1 MTNLSNF
8 KFLEEEYS
16 ILFNIMQ
23 RAEFNLHKDPV
34 TSLFKARQFGEKLTE
49 IIFSEHV
56 LDLPYRNDFHNRLL
70 VLKDEGILPYSIK
83 DLFFSVKGKGNI
95 AVHDNRGSFYDAKI
109 VLSACFKIAAWFYRT
124 YSEEQNDIDNLV
136 FVIPQN
142 INATKELGELDNK
155 YKKLEAELQKLQ
167 EERAKANQKLSEE
180 KEALIKSRSTKAIK
194 KLKMTEAE
202 TRAFIDEQL
211 RQVGWEVDTE
221 TINFKTKKTLPERG
235 KNKAIAEWR
244 TGKGY
249 ADYALFIGLE
259 LYGIVEAKK
268 YGVDI
273 SSDLTQ
279 SKRYAT
285 DVTTDNDAQLLGS
298 WRNYHVPFLYATNG
312 RPYLKQ
318 IETKSG
324 IWFLD
329 VRDKYNNS
337 KCLQGWHSPEGL
349 KQLWEQ
355 NIQDANTALQESD
368 YDYLQKVSGLSLRDY
383 QIEAIEAVENVL
395 VNQPEVNRVLL
406 AMATGTGKTRTI
418 IGLCYRL
425 IKSNRF
431 KRILFL
437 VDRRLLAQQAYDN
450 FKDNKVE
457 DINTFEEIYKV
468 KGLKDLIPDIET
480 RLHFATVQS
489 MVKRLFYS
497 ETDILPID
505 TYDCIIV
512 DEAHRGYLMD
522 KEMDEEELDFKNQ
535 DDYVSKYR
543 QVLDYFDSFAVGLTA
558 TPALHTKE
566 IFNKP
571 IFNYS
576 YRQAVIEGF
585 LTDHEP
591 PYNMATEL
599 NQNGIL
605 WEKGEKPKAY
615 NKETNTV
622 EELAELEDE
631 LKIEIQQFNKMV
643 ITKNFNRTVIKE
655 LVKEIDPESEEK
667 TLVFAVT
674 NEHADLVVKI
684 FKEEY
689 EAAGISLEDE
699 AIMKI
704 TGSVD
709 KNEEWV
715 RRYKNEAFPTIVVTV
730 DLLTTGIDVPKIT
743 NLVFLRRVRSRIL
756 YEQMLGRATRLCP
769 EIDKTVFR
777 IYDAVRMYEGLEDYT
792 QMKPVTMNP
801 KVTFNQ
807 LAEEFD
813 GIKSDERTKQ
823 QVEQIIAKFQRK
835 KGYIGEE
842 EKEKFKHLT
851 KGKEPDEFIN
861 MLKELPEAEAGKTLQ
876 QYNQL
881 WKYLD
886 ELKRSPSVQLVSDH
900 EDNYLGTER
909 GYGKGQKPEDYI
921 NGFRD
926 YIEENLNKITAL
938 GIICNKPTALDRKS
952 LKELKLILD
961 IEGFNARTLNT
972 AWKSAKNED
981 IAADIIAYIRTFA
994 LGSTLVSHEERIKKA
1009 MVKVQNLKTDWSKIQ
1024 QKWLDRFEKQ
1034 LLQESVLQKEDL
1046 DKAPF
1051 SQDGGY
1057 TKLNKIFRN
1066 ELDTILITMN
1076 EELYNVG

>member
-1 MTNLSNF
+1 
-8 KFLEEEYS
+8 
-16 ILFNIMQ
+16 
-23 RAEFNLHKDPV
+23 
-34 TSLFKARQFGEKLTE
+34 
-49 IIFSEHV
+49 
-56 LDLPYRNDFHNRLL
+56 
-70 VLKDEGILPYSIK
+70 
-83 DLFFSVKGKGNI
+83 
-95 AVHDNRGSFYDAKI
+95 
-109 VLSACFKIAAWFYRT
+109 
-124 YSEEQNDIDNLV
+124 
-136 FVIPQN
+136 
-142 INATKELGELDNK
+142 
-155 YKKLEAELQKLQ
+155 
-167 EERAKANQKLSEE
+167 
-180 KEALIKSRSTKAIK
+180 
-194 KLKMTEAE
+194 
-202 TRAFIDEQL
+202 
-211 RQVGWEVDTE
+211 
-221 TINFKTKKTLPERG
+221 
-235 KNKAIAEWR
+235 
-244 TGKGY
+244 
-249 ADYALFIGLE
+249 
-259 LYGIVEAKK
+259 
-268 YGVDI
+268 
-273 SSDLTQ
+273 
-279 SKRYAT
+279 
-285 DVTTDNDAQLLGS
+285 
-298 WRNYHVPFLYATNG
+298 
-312 RPYLKQ
+312 LKQ

-329 VRDKYNNS
+329 VRDKYNNA

-349 KQLWEQ
+349 KKLWEQ
-355 NIQDANTALQESD
+355 NVQDANEALETSD
-368 YDYLQKVSGLSLRDY
+368 YDYLQNGGLSLRDY
-383 QIEAIEAVENVL
+383 QIDAIKAVEKV
-395 VNQPEVNRVLL
+395 VINQPEVDRVLL

-437 VDRRLLAQQAYDN
+437 VDRRLLANQAYNN

-468 KGLKDLIPDIET
+468 KGLKDLVPDLET

-497 ETDILPID
+497 ESDILPID

-522 KEMDEEELDFKNQ
+522 KEMDEEELNFKNQ

-576 YRQAVIEGF
+576 YRQAVIDGF

-591 PYNMATEL
+591 PYNIKTEL
-599 NQNGIL
+599 SENGIL

-643 ITKNFNRTVIKE
+643 ITDSFNRTVIRE
-655 LVKEIDPESEEK
+655 LIKDIDPDSEEK
-667 TLVFAVT
+667 TLIFAVT

-689 EAAGISLEDE
+689 EAAGIELEDE
-699 AIMKI
+699 TIMKI

-709 KNEEWV
+709 KPDEWL
-715 RRYKNEAFPTIVVTV
+715 RRYRNERFPTIVVTV
-730 DLLTTGIDVPKIT
+730 DLLTTGIDVPQIC

-769 EIDKTVFR
+769 EIDKTVFK

-801 KVTFNQ
+801 KATFNQ
-807 LAEEFD
+807 LVDEFD
-813 GIKSDERTKQ
+813 SIKSDERTKQ

-835 KGYIGEE
+835 KGYINEAEE
-842 EKEKFKHLT
+842 EKFEHLT
-851 KGKEPDEFIN
+851 KGKKPDEFID
-861 MLKELPEAEAGKTLQ
+861 MLKELPEAAAGETLQ
-876 QYNQL
+876 KYNQL

-886 ELKRSPSVQLVSDH
+886 ELKASPKVQLYSEH
-900 EDNYLGTER
+900 EDKYIGTER

-926 YIEENLNKITAL
+926 YIEENRNKLAAL
-938 GIICNKPTALDRKS
+938 SIICNKPTSLDRRS

-961 IEGFNARTLNT
+961 TEGFNARTLNT

-994 LGSTLVSHEERIKKA
+994 LGNTLISHEERITKA
-1009 MVKVQNLKTDWSKIQ
+1009 MTKVENLKTDWSKTQ
-1024 QKWLDRFEKQ
+1024 LKWLDRFKKQ

-1051 SQDGGY
+1051 NKDGGY

-1066 ELDTILITMN
+1066 ELDTILTTMN
-1076 EELYNVG
+1076 EELYKVG

>member
-1 MTNLSNF
+1 MAKLSNF
-8 KFLEEEYS
+8 KFLEAEYP

-23 RAEFNLHKDPV
+23 SAEFNLHKDSV
-34 TSLFKARQFGEKLTE
+34 TSLFKARQFGEKLTA
-49 IIFSEHV
+49 IMFSEHC
-56 LDLPYRNDFHNRLL
+56 LMLPYKNDFHNRL
-70 VLKDEGILPYSIK
+70 VMLKDEGILPYNVK

-95 AVHDNRGSFYDAKI
+95 AVHQIRGSFYDAKMI
-109 VLSACFKIAAWFYRT
+109 LNACFKIAVWFYKT
-124 YSEEQNDIDNLV
+124 YSEEQNDVDDLV
-136 FVIPQN
+136 FVLPQN
-142 INATKELGELDNK
+142 IDTEKELTELENK
-155 YKKLEAELQKLQ
+155 YKQLEAALEKLQK
-167 EERAKANQKLSEE
+167 ERIAANLKLSEA
-180 KEALIKSRSTKAIK
+180 KEAEIKIRSTKAAK
-194 KLKMTEAE
+194 KVKMSEAE

-211 RQVGWEVDTE
+211 RQAGWEVDTE
-221 TINFKTKKTLPERG
+221 TINYKSKKTLPERG
-235 KNKAIAEWR
+235 KNKAIAEWKV
-244 TGKGY
+244 TGGY

-279 SKRYAT
+279 SKRYAK
-285 DVTTDNDAQLLGS
+285 DVTTDNKAILLS
-298 WRNYHVPFLYATNG
+298 NWRTYNVPFLYSTNG

-329 VRDKYNNS
+329 VRDKYNHS
-337 KCLQGWHSPEGL
+337 KCLQGWHSPDGL
-349 KQLWEQ
+349 KKLWQQ
-355 NIQDANTALQESD
+355 NVQAANKALETSD
-368 YDYLQKVSGLSLRDY
+368 YDYLQNGGLSLRDY
-383 QIEAIEAVENVL
+383 QIDAIKAVEKV
-395 VNQPEVNRVLL
+395 VINQPEVNRVLL

-418 IGLCYRL
+418 IGLCYRF

-437 VDRRLLAQQAYDN
+437 VDRRLLANQAFN
-450 FKDNKVE
+450 SFKDNKVE

-468 KGLKDLIPDIET
+468 KGLKELKPDLET

-497 ETDILPID
+497 ESDILPID

-522 KEMDEEELDFKNQ
+522 KEMDEEELNFKNQ

-543 QVLDYFDSFAVGLTA
+543 QVLDYFDSFTVGLTA

-576 YRQAVIEGF
+576 YRQAVIDGF

-591 PYNMATEL
+591 PYNIKTKLSE
-599 NQNGIL
+599 NGIL

-643 ITKNFNRTVIKE
+643 ITENFNRTVIRE
-655 LVKEIDPESEEK
+655 LVKDIDPDSEEK

-674 NEHADLVVKI
+674 DAHADTVVKI

-689 EAAGISLEDE
+689 AAAGIELEDE
-699 AIMKI
+699 TIMKI

-709 KNEEWV
+709 KPDEWL
-715 RRYKNEAFPTIVVTV
+715 RRYKNEYFPTIVVTV
-730 DLLTTGIDVPKIT
+730 DLLTTGIDVPQIC

-769 EIDKTVFR
+769 EIDKTVFK

-792 QMKPVTMNP
+792 QMKPVTINP
-801 KVTFNQ
+801 KTTFSQ
-807 LAEEFD
+807 LIDEFD
-813 GIKSDERTKQ
+813 SIKSDDRTKQ

-835 KGYIGEE
+835 KGYIDEGESA
-842 EKEKFKHLT
+842 KFEYLT
-851 KGKEPDEFIN
+851 KGKKPDEFID

-876 QYNQL
+876 KYNHL

-886 ELKRSPSVQLVSDH
+886 ELKASPKVQLVSEH
-900 EDNYLGTER
+900 EDEYIGTER

-926 YIEENLNKITAL
+926 FIEENRNKLTAL
-938 GIICNKPTALDRKS
+938 SIICNKPTALDRKS

-961 IEGFNARTLNT
+961 TEGFNARTLNT

-981 IAADIIAYIRTFA
+981 IVADIIAYIRTFA
-994 LGSTLVSHEERIKKA
+994 LGNALISHEKRITKA
-1009 MVKVQNLKTDWSKIQ
+1009 MAKVRNLKTDWSKIQ
-1024 QKWLDRFEKQ
+1024 LKWLDRFEKQ

-1051 SQDGGY
+1051 NKDGGY
-1057 TKLNKIFRN
+1057 KRLNKIFRN

-1076 EELYNVG
+1076 EELYKVG

>member
-1 MTNLSNF
+1 
-8 KFLEEEYS
+8 
-16 ILFNIMQ
+16 
-23 RAEFNLHKDPV
+23 
-34 TSLFKARQFGEKLTE
+34 
-49 IIFSEHV
+49 
-56 LDLPYRNDFHNRLL
+56 
-70 VLKDEGILPYSIK
+70 
-83 DLFFSVKGKGNI
+83 
-95 AVHDNRGSFYDAKI
+95 
-109 VLSACFKIAAWFYRT
+109 
-124 YSEEQNDIDNLV
+124 
-136 FVIPQN
+136 
-142 INATKELGELDNK
+142 
-155 YKKLEAELQKLQ
+155 
-167 EERAKANQKLSEE
+167 
-180 KEALIKSRSTKAIK
+180 
-194 KLKMTEAE
+194 
-202 TRAFIDEQL
+202 
-211 RQVGWEVDTE
+211 
-221 TINFKTKKTLPERG
+221 
-235 KNKAIAEWR
+235 
-244 TGKGY
+244 
-249 ADYALFIGLE
+249 
-259 LYGIVEAKK
+259 
-268 YGVDI
+268 
-273 SSDLTQ
+273 
-279 SKRYAT
+279 
-285 DVTTDNDAQLLGS
+285 
-298 WRNYHVPFLYATNG
+298 
-312 RPYLKQ
+312 
-318 IETKSG
+318 
-324 IWFLD
+324 
-329 VRDKYNNS
+329 
-337 KCLQGWHSPEGL
+337 
-349 KQLWEQ
+349 
-355 NIQDANTALQESD
+355 
-368 YDYLQKVSGLSLRDY
+368 
-383 QIEAIEAVENVL
+383 
-395 VNQPEVNRVLL
+395 
-406 AMATGTGKTRTI
+406 
-418 IGLCYRL
+418 
-425 IKSNRF
+425 
-431 KRILFL
+431 
-437 VDRRLLAQQAYDN
+437 
-450 FKDNKVE
+450 
-457 DINTFEEIYKV
+457 
-468 KGLKDLIPDIET
+468 
-480 RLHFATVQS
+480 
-489 MVKRLFYS
+489 
-497 ETDILPID
+497 
-505 TYDCIIV
+505 
-512 DEAHRGYLMD
+512 MD